1 MVLGANGIIEV
12 ARGLSTNSPTVAR
25 RLCAALAAKGVTMLD
40 APVSGGVAG
49 AERGTLTVMVRG
61 DAQAFATC
69 KPLLPHIDANVFH
82 VGDSSSGGVVK
93 LVNNRLALVNAAAYE
108 GMLLGVKAGVDPQMI
123 YDMVQ
128 ASSGASLAMQ
138 AFPNKIF
145 AGDVTPDFMIDLA
158 HKDLRLAL
166 QLGAKLAVPLLMG
179 SVCLN
184 VLREARAHGRGG
196 DDLGGLLRQMEEHL
210 HMAVRMPQPTA

>member
-1 MVLGANGIIEV
+1 M
-12 ARGLSTNSPTVAR
+12 
-25 RLCAALAAKGVTMLD
+25 
-40 APVSGGVAG
+40 
-49 AERGTLTVMVRG
+49 
-61 DAQAFATC
+61 
-69 KPLLPHIDANVFH
+69 
-82 VGDSSSGGVVK
+82 K
-93 LVNNRLALVNAAAYE
+93 LVNNRLALVNAAAYA
-108 GMLLGVKAGVDPQMI
+108 GMLLGVKAGMDAQMI

-138 AFPNKIF
+138 AFPNTIF

-210 HMAVRMPQPTA
+210 HRAVRMPQPTA